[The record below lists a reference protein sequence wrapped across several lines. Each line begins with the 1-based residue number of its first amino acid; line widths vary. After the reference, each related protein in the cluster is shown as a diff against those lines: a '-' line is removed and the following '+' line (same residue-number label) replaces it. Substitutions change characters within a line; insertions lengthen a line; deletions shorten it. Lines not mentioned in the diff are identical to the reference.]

1 MFEGAK
7 PLPSVIWGGSFVQG
21 GVRLEEQTRL
31 LPGIIAGCGEV
42 TAGGLG
48 KLWRGLK
55 CRRLSSIRAANQINP
70 GRRVR
75 GFVLE

>member
-1 MFEGAK
+1 MFEGAQ
-7 PLPSVIWGGSFVQG
+7 PHPSVIWGNSFVTG
-21 GVRLEEQTRL
+21 GVHLEEPTHL

-48 KLWRGLK
+48 KLWCGLM

-75 GFVLE
+75 GFLLE